1 MEQCLLL
8 VEQATT
14 FLPVR
19 QKVYLILLVFAG
31 KHPHVF
37 ETKWPSLQRFE
48 EERACHTFLRGGLLG
63 GVVANGALF
72 FATSLQV

>member
-8 VEQATT
+8 VEEA
-14 FLPVR
+14 LHSP

-48 EERACHTFLRGGLLG
+48 EERACHTFLRGGLG
-63 GVVANGALF
+63 GVVAN
-72 FATSLQV
+72 